1 MWMSDRRG
9 ERMSVVQELPAR
21 GDRGGGEG
29 VVSAARVVRQVL
41 LGLPPRARQYLRARA
56 RATV

>member
-1 MWMSDRRG
+1 
-9 ERMSVVQELPAR
+9 MSVVQELPAR
-21 GDRGGGEG
+21 GDRGGEG

-41 LGLPPRARQYLRARA
+41 LGLPPRARRYLRARA

>member
-1 MWMSDRRG
+1 MWISDRRG

-21 GDRGGGEG
+21 GDRGGEG

-41 LGLPPRARQYLRARA
+41 LGLPPRARRYLRARA